1 MSNIDKYNDI
11 FLSRLRVT
19 KDQLDIVR
27 YQSISTWDS
36 VGHMILIAAIE
47 DEFNIMMDTGDIVNF
62 SSYEDGKD
70 ILRKYGVSI

>member
-47 DEFNIMMDTGDIVNF
+47 DEFNIMMETGDIVNF